1 MSDLATSAAARLL
14 TIFKGFI
21 LAALLGL
28 SALPAAAQSYSFSGI
43 SIQGNQRIE
52 TQTILSY
59 LGLSSGQTVSA
70 AALNDAVQNVRDTG
84 LFEAVDARMSGS
96 TLIVTV
102 VELPTISVISFE
114 GNSKIKDDDLRS
126 VIQSMPRHAFSP
138 SQVERDV
145 GAIVQLYAD
154 KGRISATITPRIIRR
169 SDNRVDLVFEI
180 FEGGVTEISRIG
192 FVGNRS
198 FSDYRLRG
206 VLETKQAGLL
216 RAIIGR
222 DTFVAD
228 RIDFDKQVLTDF
240 YRSRGF
246 VDFEIQ
252 SVDVE
257 LTRERD
263 AYLITFNVQE
273 GQKYEFGEVK
283 VTSDLPDVDL
293 AEFDGIV
300 RTKDGQTY
308 SPLRIE
314 NDIARLEFR
323 ANQLG
328 LQFVQADPQITRRDR
343 ELKLDLN
350 YALVRGPR
358 VFVERIDI
366 TGNTTTLDRVVR
378 NQFTLVEGDPLNPR
392 SIRESASRIR
402 ALGFFSTAE
411 VGTRAGSSSE
421 QVIVDV
427 AVTEVPT
434 GSLTFGANYNTD
446 TGFSL
451 IASYSERNFL
461 GRGQALDFQISTAAT
476 NRVLTFNFT
485 EPYLLGRDLRLGLR
499 SGYKTT
505 DNEAAL
511 YDTTSFG
518 FSPSLSFPVSENG
531 RLGVSYSIDYSLLS
545 NVSTTSQPIVDDAA
559 AGGRWTNSVG
569 YNYTWDNRRTGLNP
583 NAGVLL
589 RFGQEYA
596 FGEATFL
603 KNTATLAAET
613 KIMNEEVTLRATLEG
628 GYLYFLEG
636 SSRITDRY
644 FMNSGIMRGFE
655 PGGFGP
661 RYNDGTENDAL
672 GGNSYAVV
680 RLETEFPIGLP
691 TEFGMHGGAFIDYG
705 SLWDTGLS
713 DLGNVLYNDFTPR
726 AVAGLSLFWQTP
738 IGPLRFNFMQPLMAE
753 SFDRPKSF
761 DLTIAT
767 SF

>member
-1 MSDLATSAAARLL
+1 M
-14 TIFKGFI
+14 
-21 LAALLGL
+21 LGL
-28 SALPAAAQSYSFSGI
+28 VALPAVAQSYSFSGV
-43 SIQGNQRIE
+43 SVQGNQRIE
-52 TQTILSY
+52 TQTILTY

-70 AALNDAVQNVRDTG
+70 AALNDAVQKVRETG
-84 LFEAVDARMSGS
+84 LFETVDARLSGT

-114 GNSKIKDDDLRS
+114 GNSKIKDDDLRAA
-126 VIQSMPRHAFSP
+126 IRSMPRHVFSP

-169 SDNRVDLVFEI
+169 SDNRVDVVFEI
-180 FEGGVTEISRIG
+180 FEGGVTEIARIG

-228 RIDFDKQVLTDF
+228 RIDFDKQVLSEF
-240 YRSRGF
+240 YRSRGY

-273 GQKYEFGEVK
+273 GQKYAFGEVK

-293 AEFDGIV
+293 AEFDGVV
-300 RTKDGQTY
+300 RTRDGQIY

-314 NDIARLEFR
+314 NDIARLEIR

-343 ELKLDLN
+343 ELTLDLN

-358 VFVERIDI
+358 IFVERIDI

-427 AVTEVPT
+427 VVNEVPT

-461 GRGQALDFQISTAAT
+461 GRGQALDFQISTAVT
-476 NRVLTFNFT
+476 NQVLTFNFT
-485 EPYLLGRDLRLGLR
+485 EPYLLGRNLRLGLR

-531 RLGVSYSIDYSLLS
+531 RLGISYSIDYSLLS
-545 NVSTTSQPIVDDAA
+545 NVTTTTPAIVDDAA

-569 YNYTWDNRRTGLNP
+569 YTYTWDNRRTGLDP

-596 FGEATFL
+596 FDEATFL

-644 FMNSGIMRGFE
+644 FMNSSIMRGFE

-672 GGNSYAVV
+672 GGNTYAVV
-680 RLETEFPIGLP
+680 RLESEFPIGLP
-691 TEFGMHGGAFIDYG
+691 TEFGMHGGAFLDYG

-713 DLGNVLYNDFTPR
+713 YLTDVLYNDFTPR
-726 AVAGLSLFWQTP
+726 AVVGLSLFWQTP
-738 IGPLRFNFMQPLMAE
+738 IGPLRFNFMQPLISE
-753 SFDRPKSF
+753 TYDRPKSF

>member
-14 TIFKGFI
+14 TIFRGLV
-21 LAALLGL
+21 LAAVLGL
-28 SALPAAAQSYSFSGI
+28 VALPAVAQSYSFSGV
-43 SIQGNQRIE
+43 SVQGNQRIE
-52 TQTILSY
+52 TQTILTY

-70 AALNDAVQNVRDTG
+70 AALNDAVQKVRETG
-84 LFEAVDARMSGS
+84 LFETVDARLSGT

-126 VIQSMPRHAFSP
+126 AIRSMPRHVFSP

-169 SDNRVDLVFEI
+169 SDNRVDVVFEI
-180 FEGGVTEISRIG
+180 FEGGVTEIARIG

-228 RIDFDKQVLTDF
+228 RIDFDKQVLSEF
-240 YRSRGF
+240 YRSRGY

-273 GQKYEFGEVK
+273 GQKYAFGEVK

-293 AEFDGIV
+293 AEFDGVV
-300 RTKDGQTY
+300 RTRDGQIY

-343 ELKLDLN
+343 ELTLDLN

-358 VFVERIDI
+358 IFVERIDI

-427 AVTEVPT
+427 AVNEVPT

-461 GRGQALDFQISTAAT
+461 GRGQALDFQISTAVT
-476 NRVLTFNFT
+476 NQVLTFNFT
-485 EPYLLGRDLRLGLR
+485 EPYLLGRNLRLGLR

-531 RLGVSYSIDYSLLS
+531 RLGISYSIDYSLLS
-545 NVSTTSQPIVDDAA
+545 NVTTTTPAIVDDAA

-569 YNYTWDNRRTGLNP
+569 YTYTWDNRRTGLDP

-644 FMNSGIMRGFE
+644 FMNSSIMRGFE
-655 PGGFGP
+655 SGGFGP

-672 GGNSYAVV
+672 GGNTYAVV
-680 RLETEFPIGLP
+680 RLESEFPIGLP
-691 TEFGMHGGAFIDYG
+691 TEFGMHGGAFLDYG

-713 DLGNVLYNDFTPR
+713 DLTDVLYNDFTPR
-726 AVAGLSLFWQTP
+726 AVVGLSLFWQTP
-738 IGPLRFNFMQPLMAE
+738 IGPLRFNFMQPLISE
-753 SFDRPKSF
+753 TYDRPKSF

>member
-1 MSDLATSAAARLL
+1 MSDLATSAAARLFKF
-14 TIFKGFI
+14 FKGFV
-21 LAALLGL
+21 LAAVLGL
-28 SALPAAAQSYSFSGI
+28 GALPAVAQSYSFSGI

-52 TQTILSY
+52 TQTILTY
-59 LGLSSGQTVSA
+59 LGLSSGQAVSA
-70 AALNDAVQNVRDTG
+70 AGLNDAVQAVRETG
-84 LFEAVDARMSGS
+84 LFETVDARVSGS

-114 GNSKIKDDDLRS
+114 GNAKIKDDDLRS
-126 VIQSMPRHAFSP
+126 AIQSMPRHVFSP

-154 KGRISATITPRIIRR
+154 NGRISATITPRIIRR

-228 RIDFDKQVLTDF
+228 RIDFDKQVLTEF
-240 YRSRGF
+240 YRSRGY

-252 SVDVE
+252 SVDFE

-263 AYLITFNVQE
+263 TYLITFNVQE

-293 AEFDGIV
+293 AEFDGII

-314 NDIARLEFR
+314 NDIARLEFQ

-328 LQFVQADPQITRRDR
+328 LQFIQAVPQITRRDR
-343 ELKLDLN
+343 DLKLDLN

-402 ALGFFSTAE
+402 ALGFFSNAE

-461 GRGQALDFQISTAAT
+461 GRGQALDFQVSTSAT
-476 NRVLTFNFT
+476 NRILTFNFT
-485 EPYLLGRDLRLGLR
+485 EPYLLGPDLRLGLR

-518 FSPSLSFPVSENG
+518 FSPSLSFPVSENA
-531 RLGVSYSIDYSLLS
+531 RLALSYSIDYSLLS
-545 NVSTTSQPIVDDAA
+545 NVSTNSQPILDDAA

-569 YNYTWDNRRTGLNP
+569 YTYTWDNRRTGLNP

-613 KIMNEEVTLRATLEG
+613 KIMNEEVTLHATVEG

-636 SSRITDRY
+636 ASRITDRY
-644 FMNSGIMRGFE
+644 FMNSGIIRGFE

-661 RYNDGTENDAL
+661 RYTGDGENDSL
-672 GGNSYAVV
+672 GGNTYAVV

-713 DLGNVLYNDFTPR
+713 DVSDVLYNDFTPR
-726 AVAGLSLFWQTP
+726 AVAGLSLFWKTP
-738 IGPLRFNFMQPLMAE
+738 IGPLRFNFMQPLLSE
-753 SFDRPKSF
+753 SYDRPKSF

>member
-14 TIFKGFI
+14 TIFRGLV
-21 LAALLGL
+21 LAAVLGL
-28 SALPAAAQSYSFSGI
+28 VALPAVAQSYSFSGV
-43 SIQGNQRIE
+43 SVQGNQRIE
-52 TQTILSY
+52 TQTILTY

-70 AALNDAVQNVRDTG
+70 AALNDAVQKVRETG
-84 LFEAVDARMSGS
+84 LFETVDARLSGT

-114 GNSKIKDDDLRS
+114 GNSKIKDDDLRAA
-126 VIQSMPRHAFSP
+126 IRSMPRHVFSP
-138 SQVERDV
+138 SQVERDL

-169 SDNRVDLVFEI
+169 SDNRVDVVFEI
-180 FEGGVTEISRIG
+180 FEGGVTDIARIG

-206 VLETKQAGLL
+206 GLETKQAGLL

-228 RIDFDKQVLTDF
+228 RIDFDKQVLSEF
-240 YRSRGF
+240 YRSRGY

-273 GQKYEFGEVK
+273 GQKYAFGEVK

-293 AEFDGIV
+293 AEFDGVV
-300 RTKDGQTY
+300 RTRDGQIY

-343 ELKLDLN
+343 ELTLDLN

-358 VFVERIDI
+358 IFVERIDI

-427 AVTEVPT
+427 VVNEVPT

-461 GRGQALDFQISTAAT
+461 GRAQALDFQISTAVT
-476 NRVLTFNFT
+476 NQVLTFNFT
-485 EPYLLGRDLRLGLR
+485 EPYLLGRNLRLGLR

-545 NVSTTSQPIVDDAA
+545 NVTTTTPAIVDDAA

-569 YNYTWDNRRTGLNP
+569 YTYTWDNRRTGPDP

-644 FMNSGIMRGFE
+644 FMNSSIMRGFE

-672 GGNSYAVV
+672 GGNTYAVV
-680 RLETEFPIGLP
+680 RLESEFPIGLP
-691 TEFGMHGGAFIDYG
+691 TEFGMHGGAFLDYG

-713 DLGNVLYNDFTPR
+713 YLTDVLYNDFTPR
-726 AVAGLSLFWQTP
+726 AVVGLSLFWQTP
-738 IGPLRFNFMQPLMAE
+738 IGPLRFNFMQPLISE
-753 SFDRPKSF
+753 TYDRPKSF

>member
-1 MSDLATSAAARLL
+1 MSDLATSAAARLFKF
-14 TIFKGFI
+14 FKGFV
-21 LAALLGL
+21 LAAVLGL
-28 SALPAAAQSYSFSGI
+28 GALPAVAQSYSFSGI

-52 TQTILSY
+52 TQTILTY
-59 LGLSSGQTVSA
+59 LGLSSGQAVSA
-70 AALNDAVQNVRDTG
+70 AGLNDAVQAVRETG
-84 LFEAVDARMSGS
+84 LFETVDARVSGS

-114 GNSKIKDDDLRS
+114 GNAKIKDDDLRS
-126 VIQSMPRHAFSP
+126 AIQSMPRHVFSP

-154 KGRISATITPRIIRR
+154 NGRISATITPRIIRR

-228 RIDFDKQVLTDF
+228 RIDFDKQVLTEF
-240 YRSRGF
+240 YRSRGY

-252 SVDVE
+252 SVDFE

-263 AYLITFNVQE
+263 TYLITFNVQE

-293 AEFDGIV
+293 AEFDGII

-314 NDIARLEFR
+314 NDIARLEFQ

-328 LQFVQADPQITRRDR
+328 LQFIQAVPQITRRDR
-343 ELKLDLN
+343 DLKLDLN

-402 ALGFFSTAE
+402 ALGFFSNAE

-446 TGFSL
+446 TGSSL

-461 GRGQALDFQISTAAT
+461 GRGQALDFQVSTAAT
-476 NRVLTFNFT
+476 NRILTFNFT

-518 FSPSLSFPVSENG
+518 FSPSLSFPVSENA
-531 RLGVSYSIDYSLLS
+531 RLALSYSIDYSLLS
-545 NVSTTSQPIVDDAA
+545 NVSTNSQPILDDAA

-569 YNYTWDNRRTGLNP
+569 YTYTWDNRRTGLNP

-613 KIMNEEVTLRATLEG
+613 KIMNEEVTLHATVEG

-636 SSRITDRY
+636 ASRITDRY
-644 FMNSGIMRGFE
+644 IMNSGIMRGFE

-661 RYNDGTENDAL
+661 RYTGDGENDAL
-672 GGNSYAVV
+672 GGNTYAVV

-713 DLGNVLYNDFTPR
+713 DVSDVLYNDFTPR
-726 AVAGLSLFWQTP
+726 AVAGLSLFWKTP
-738 IGPLRFNFMQPLMAE
+738 IGPLRFNFMQPLLSE
-753 SFDRPKSF
+753 SYDRPKSF

>member
-1 MSDLATSAAARLL
+1 M
-14 TIFKGFI
+14 
-21 LAALLGL
+21 LGL
-28 SALPAAAQSYSFSGI
+28 VALPAVAQSYSFSGV
-43 SIQGNQRIE
+43 SVQGNQRIE
-52 TQTILSY
+52 TQTILTY

-70 AALNDAVQNVRDTG
+70 AALNDAVQRVRETG
-84 LFEAVDARMSGS
+84 LFETVDARLSGT

-114 GNSKIKDDDLRS
+114 GNSKIKDDDLRAA
-126 VIQSMPRHAFSP
+126 IRSMPRHVFSP
-138 SQVERDV
+138 SQVERDL

-169 SDNRVDLVFEI
+169 SDNRVDVVFEI
-180 FEGGVTEISRIG
+180 FEGGVTEIARIG

-228 RIDFDKQVLTDF
+228 RIDFDKQVLSEF
-240 YRSRGF
+240 YRSRGY

-273 GQKYEFGEVK
+273 GQKYAFGEVK

-293 AEFDGIV
+293 AEFDGVV
-300 RTKDGQTY
+300 RTRDGQIY

-314 NDIARLEFR
+314 NDIARLEIR

-343 ELKLDLN
+343 ELTLDLN

-358 VFVERIDI
+358 IFVERIDI

-378 NQFTLVEGDPLNPR
+378 NQYTLVEGDPLNPR

-427 AVTEVPT
+427 VVNEVPT

-461 GRGQALDFQISTAAT
+461 GRGQALDFQISTAVT
-476 NRVLTFNFT
+476 NQVLTFNFT
-485 EPYLLGRDLRLGLR
+485 EPYLLGRNLRLGLR

-531 RLGVSYSIDYSLLS
+531 RLGISYSIDYSLLS
-545 NVSTTSQPIVDDAA
+545 NVTTTTPAIVNDAA

-569 YNYTWDNRRTGLNP
+569 YTYTWDNRRTGLDP

-596 FGEATFL
+596 FDEATFL

-644 FMNSGIMRGFE
+644 FLNSSIMRGFE

-661 RYNDGTENDAL
+661 RYNNGTENDAL
-672 GGNSYAVV
+672 GGNTYAVV
-680 RLETEFPIGLP
+680 RLESEFPIGLP
-691 TEFGMHGGAFIDYG
+691 TEFGMHGGAFLDYG

-713 DLGNVLYNDFTPR
+713 YLTDVLYNDFTPR
-726 AVAGLSLFWQTP
+726 AVVGLSLFWQTP
-738 IGPLRFNFMQPLMAE
+738 IGPLRFNFMQPLISE
-753 SFDRPKSF
+753 TYDRPKSF